1 MKITFF
7 ATSLAL
13 LIQILN
19 IALIGYLLY
28 LASRAL
34 RKYITS
40 SEVRQEKA
48 GMKKNLGET
57 IKAHRIRCGMTQEFL
72 AEQMGVSRQAVSK
85 WENGT
90 SEPTTANLLAI
101 AQLYGISP
109 QELLSQIKVQ

>member
-13 LIQILN
+13 LVQILN

-28 LASRAL
+28 LAIRAL

-57 IKAHRIRCGMTQEFL
+57 IKTHRIRCGMTQEFL

-85 WENGT
+85 WESGKSDPST
-90 SEPTTANLLAI
+90 SNLLMLAK
-101 AQLYGISP
+101 LFKISP
-109 QELLSQIKVQ
+109 EELLREVEQ